1 MAANLLSIINDSLYD
16 IGGDVITTLGNN
28 RQGLVASRC
37 FRDAVINVCGHAS
50 WSWMKAIIAAESW
63 ANEVATI
70 SPNAVEVLMVRVG
83 NRKIGAISD
92 DDMYGG
98 QRELTPYLTGSS
110 SFPMYYAKVGHREY
124 AFNSYPN
131 DTTSRD
137 AVRFHVRM
145 LPSITL
151 ADDFEPAIPA
161 DVLIL
166 VRYYM
171 SALLA
176 MKLTGESNIS
186 QNFMQLYQENLIQT
200 QSRYTFENSA
210 NSDAIW

>member
-50 WSWMKAIIAAESW
+50 WSWMKRIIAAESW

-70 SPNAVEVLMVRVG
+70 SENAVEVLMVRVG

-92 DDMYGG
+92 HDMYGG
-98 QRELTPYLTGSS
+98 ERELTPYLTGSS
-110 SFPMYYAKVGHREY
+110 SFPMWYAKVGHRQY
-124 AFNSYPN
+124 AFNPYPN
-131 DTTSRD
+131 DTTSRN
-137 AVRFHVRM
+137 AVLFHVRM

-151 ADDFEPAIPA
+151 ADDFEPDIPA

-171 SALLA
+171 SGLLA

-186 QNFMQLYQENLIQT
+186 QNFMQLYQENLMQT